1 MHGGGGVLWHG
12 IPNAWGGGL
21 LGLEVRMH
29 EGVSGPGIPKGKGL
43 KTLIY

>member
-1 MHGGGGVLWHG
+1 MEFRMHG
-12 IPNAWGGGL
+12 GGGL